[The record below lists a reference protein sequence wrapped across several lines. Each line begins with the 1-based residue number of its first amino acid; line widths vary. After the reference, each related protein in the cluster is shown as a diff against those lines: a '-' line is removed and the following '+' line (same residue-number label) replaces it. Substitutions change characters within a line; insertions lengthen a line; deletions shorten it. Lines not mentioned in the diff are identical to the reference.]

1 MPDRLVL
8 SFGLWLAGGAAALA
22 QTPAPLPPSQS
33 MIAAPGPSFALALE
47 AAQTA
52 LDTCK
57 ARGASVSVAVV
68 DSAGVL
74 KVLLAADGAFAK
86 GVVTSVGKAV
96 TAKDFGM
103 PISELAV
110 RIGIDPVLAAKVK
123 ANPNYLVG
131 KGGLPLK
138 AGEAVIG
145 GLGVGGVTSAN
156 IVTDEECAQAGLDRI
171 KARLK

>member
-1 MPDRLVL
+1 MAVL
-8 SFGLWLAGGAAALA
+8 LAGAPCAFA
-22 QTPAPLPPSQS
+22 QTPAPPAGLS
-33 MIAAPGPSFALALE
+33 MVAARGPSFALALE

-57 ARGASVSVAVV
+57 ARGASVSVSVV

-86 GVVTSVGKAV
+86 GVVTSTGKAV

-110 RIGIDPVLAAKVK
+110 KIGTDPVLAARVK

-138 AGEAVIG
+138 VGDTVIG

-156 IVTDEECAQAGLDRI
+156 TVTDEECALAGLDRI